1 MSSIRRQSIISSF
14 IVYFGFALGLVNTW
28 LFTREG
34 GFTQEQYGL
43 TATFIALASIMYSVA
58 GVGVSGYLSKF
69 FPYYKSH
76 LPDSKNDQLTW
87 SLLMPTIG
95 FLVVILL
102 GIGLKGVVVNKIFN
116 NSPELLQYYY
126 WIFPFAF
133 GYTLYMVLEAYAW
146 MHRKAVLSN
155 FLKEVFFRFLITI
168 LIGLTYL
175 QVIENFDVFIGFYA
189 FLYIAIV
196 TVLLIYFYRNNKL
209 HFTFS
214 ISKVTRRFY
223 RKIVTLMLFVWS
235 GGLVFNLA
243 GVFDT
248 IIIAAILPNGMAK
261 AGVFALAQNMSSL
274 IQAPQRAIVSASISP
289 LSHAWKD
296 KDMATIS
303 RIYSR
308 SSINQ
313 LIFASVMF
321 SLIWLNFDDGIAT
334 FNIQGNY
341 MEAKWVFFFIGLT
354 RIVDMGTGVTA
365 QIIGTSTFWRFDF
378 ITGVVLLSLALP
390 LNYVLTRQLGV
401 IGPGIANLMA
411 YTFYNLIRYWFLWS
425 KFRMQPFTIKSLLAL
440 MLAGAAYYIC
450 YLLYDDKQGIEW
462 ILLRSFSFLIIFV
475 PGMLLLNLS
484 PDVRPV
490 LESLTN
496 RLRFG
501 RNGGSK

>member
-1 MSSIRRQSIISSF
+1 MSTIRRQSIISSF
-14 IVYFGFALGLVNTW
+14 IVYFGFALGLLNTW

-34 GFTQEQYGL
+34 GFTREQYGL

-58 GVGVSGYLSKF
+58 GVGVTGYIGKF

-76 LPDSKNDQLTW
+76 LPDNKNDQLTW
-87 SLLMPTIG
+87 ALLMPTAG

-102 GIGLKGVVVNKIFN
+102 GLGLKGVVINKIFN

-133 GYTLYMVLEAYAW
+133 GYTIYMVLEAYAW

-155 FLKEVFFRFLITI
+155 FLKEVFFRSLITV
-168 LIGLTYL
+168 LIVLTYL
-175 QVIENFDVFIGFYA
+175 EVIENFDVFIGFYA

-196 TVLLIYFYRNNKL
+196 AVLLIYFYRNNKL

-214 ISKVTRRFY
+214 VSKVTRRFY
-223 RKIVTLMLFVWS
+223 RKIVTLALFVWS

-243 GVFDT
+243 GVFDS
-248 IIIAAILPNGMAK
+248 IIIAAVLPNGMA
-261 AGVFALAQNMSSL
+261 AVGVFALAQNMSSL

-296 KDMATIS
+296 KDMATIK
-303 RIYSR
+303 RIYNR

-313 LIFASVMF
+313 LIFATMMF
-321 SLIWLNFDDGIAT
+321 SLIWLNFEDGIVT
-334 FNIQGNY
+334 FNIQGAF

-365 QIIGTSTFWRFDF
+365 QIIGTSTLWRFDF
-378 ITGVVLLSLALP
+378 ITGIILLALSLP

-401 IGPGIANLMA
+401 IGPGIANLLA
-411 YTFYNLIRYWFLWS
+411 YTFYNLIRYWFLWTR
-425 KFRMQPFTIKSLLAL
+425 FNMQPFTWKSLFAILLAL
-440 MLAGAAYYIC
+440 AGYYIC
-450 YLLYDDKQGIEW
+450 YLLYDAKQGIEW
-462 ILLRSFSFLIIFV
+462 MVLRSLTFLAIFI
-475 PGMLLLNLS
+475 PGVLALKLT
-484 PDVRPV
+484 PDVQPV
-490 LESLTN
+490 IAAVAK
-496 RLRFG
+496 RLRL
-501 RNGGSK
+501 RRSS